1 MSYKELGISVN
12 MPAIGNA
19 YSIKVDVS
27 GCEPTFG
34 DEDKTQSFKLSL
46 IQWKTYCDELNYDVH
61 HLIYDQWMCGK
72 DLLDMLEQVHKL
84 IEKLSE

>member
-1 MSYKELGISVN
+1 MSYKELDINVE

-19 YSIKVDVS
+19 HSIKVHVS

-34 DEDKTQSFKLSL
+34 DEDNTQSFQLKV
-46 IQWKTYCDELNYDVH
+46 IQWMTYCDELNDDVH
-61 HLIYDQWMCGK
+61 HTMYDQWMCGE

-84 IEKLSE
+84 IEKLSA